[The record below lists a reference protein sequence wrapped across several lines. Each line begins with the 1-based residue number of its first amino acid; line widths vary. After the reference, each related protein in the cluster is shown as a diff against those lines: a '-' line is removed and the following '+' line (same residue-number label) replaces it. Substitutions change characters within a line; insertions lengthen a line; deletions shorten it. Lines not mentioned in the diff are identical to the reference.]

1 MLTWIDWLMILGYF
15 GVLAGVVV
23 FSLRRNK
30 IESGEDLFLG
40 GCSVGWLAIGASI
53 FAANIV
59 ASLTA
64 PAPDYAHLDGLNFS
78 CLSPEYKKAN
88 RESWNWIDVV
98 ASIFVVGCV
107 IAAYAYFWTW
117 LD

>member
-40 GCSVGWLAIGASI
+40 G
-53 FAANIV
+53 
-59 ASLTA
+59 
-64 PAPDYAHLDGLNFS
+64 LNFS

-88 RESWNWIDVV
+88 RASWNWIDVV